1 MLSTQ
6 TTTQAVL
13 FPALFSKPLHAQFDQ
28 LHASSDGGAILLKAA
43 DKQLDLIAAI
53 AASFDDSRQS
63 SKIHHS
69 LTDLLQQRIYGLACG
84 YADANDAARLANDPI
99 CKLLL
104 NRNPITGNPLA
115 SQPTLSRF
123 ENRMSPRALHRLGLA
138 MLDQLIKRHR
148 RRLGKNV
155 RRLTLDLDVTDDAT
169 HGAQQLSFFH
179 RYYDTWCYL
188 PLLAFLGF
196 GAEPEQYLCAAL
208 LRPGNAPTARGTLSM
223 LRRILPRLRKAFPRA
238 RILVRLDG
246 GFAAPEILDF
256 LDRERRVDYVV
267 GIAKN
272 AVLLRNCELLMTT
285 ARWSSDLSGESER
298 LYNDFFY
305 AAGTW
310 KEQRRIIVKAEV
322 VQLEGRKPR
331 DNPRFLV
338 TNLKQK
344 PQRIYEQ
351 IYCGRGEAENR
362 IKELK
367 DGLEIDRTSC
377 TSFWANQFRVLLTAA
392 AYLLMQEIRLAA
404 KGTSCARAQVGTL
417 RERLLKLGAWVQAS
431 LRRTVLHLPKSYPW
445 LTDWTTIARALNA
458 TPS

>member
-1 MLSTQ
+1 MHSQATAQ
-6 TTTQAVL
+6 TVL
-13 FPALFSKPLHAQFDQ
+13 FPALFSKPLHASFDQ
-28 LHASSDGGAILLKAA
+28 PHASSDGGAILLKAA

-53 AASFDDSRQS
+53 SSSLVDVRQS
-63 SKIHHS
+63 GKIDHP
-69 LTDLLQQRIYGLACG
+69 LAELLQQRIYGLACG
-84 YADANDAARLANDPI
+84 YADANDAARLGDDPI
-99 CKLLL
+99 YKLLL
-104 NRNPITGNPLA
+104 GRDPIAGDSLA
-115 SQPTLSRF
+115 SQPTISRF
-123 ENRMSPRALHRLGLA
+123 ENQRTPRTLHQFGRAL
-138 MLDQLIKRHR
+138 LDQLIVRHR
-148 RRLGKNV
+148 RRLGKKV
-155 RRLTLDLDVTDDAT
+155 SKITLDLDVTDDQT

-179 RYYDTWCYL
+179 GYYRSWCYL
-188 PLLAFLGF
+188 PLLAFLSF
-196 GAEPEQYLCAAL
+196 GNEPEQYLCAAL
-208 LRPGNAPTARGTLSM
+208 LRSGNAPTARGAQSM

-246 GFAAPEILDF
+246 GFAGPEILDC

-272 AVLLRNCELLMTT
+272 DVLLRNCELLMTT
-285 ARWSSDLSGESER
+285 ARWSSDWSGESER
-298 LYNDFFY
+298 LYNDFSY
-305 AAGTW
+305 AAGSW

-322 VQLEGRKPR
+322 VRLEGRKPR

-351 IYCGRGEAENR
+351 IYCGRGEIENR

-417 RERLLKLGAWVQAS
+417 RERLLKLGAWVKAS
-431 LRRTVLHLPKSYPW
+431 VRRTVLHLPKAYPW
-445 LTDWTTIARALNA
+445 LSDWTMIARALNA
-458 TPS
+458 APS